1 TCPCTTKKTNKQ
13 MWSKSNLAASVN
25 VRFIRHS
32 FVLSVHQRTPNGRPF
47 VLSEHKCNT
56 EMTTVANYR
65 VFFKV
70 MLVMVYEV
78 VSEPLLVAAID
89 FGTTFSGYAFQTL
102 SDFKED
108 PLRIQGFAWTT
119 GSNAGLSL
127 KTPTC
132 VLFDPAQNF
141 YSFGIEAEDK
151 YTELAQEEDHANWY
165 YFRRFKM
172 NLYKSQDIPRDLM
185 LEDDK
190 GKLLPAMKVISES
203 IKFMREHL
211 MRTLSKKGQDVIR
224 PNEINWVLT
233 VPAIWSDA
241 AKQFMREA
249 AVKGGIPN
257 SQLMLALEPEAA
269 SIYCKHIPSE
279 RMVCGGK
286 STLDAFSPGT
296 KYLIL
301 DAGGGTIDI
310 TVQEVQTDGTI
321 KQLYMAN
328 GGDWGGTKVDEAFE
342 AFLVDLLGA
351 PAISRFREDDKAGHL
366 DLLREFEIKKRSIK
380 PDSSSKVT
388 FKVPISLKDAHEK
401 ETGQDLKESMSRSTK
416 RVAWVGDKLRME
428 ADSAR
433 ELFKSPC
440 NYITEHLEE
449 IFGDPKVRGTN
460 IILMVGGFS
469 DSPMLRDAVESA
481 FPGKIIIIPDEA
493 GLAVLKGAVQFG
505 FEPRIISSRICKAT
519 HHINLRRNARLAKVV
534 DADYAK
540 NVLDSTEYFKGVFKV
555 FCRQISED
563 VVNVKDE
570 GGTVDITVQEVQTDG
585 SIKQLYM
592 ANGGDWGGTKVD
604 QAFDE
609 YMMELAGP
617 ATVYKFR
624 DEDKAGHLDLCR
636 EFEIKKRN
644 IQPDQTSKVTFRV
657 PSTLSEI
664 FKREEVTW
672 VGDKLRVDAALA
684 QGFFDSTCQHIVQ
697 HLKGIFKE
705 EKVRGTDTILMVGG
719 FSDSPMLRKAVEVSF
734 PDKNIIIP
742 HEAGL
747 AVLKGAVQYGY
758 EPRIIS
764 TRICKFTYG
773 VRTNSRFKEGI
784 DPESK
789 RKIRDG
795 KSKCG
800 DSFSKHVIIG
810 QAVHINEAIEEKMY
824 YPSYSD
830 QTKMR
835 VSIYTSTEEDPRY
848 TDDPSCAYL
857 GELTVQMPDTSGGK
871 HRQVSV
877 QLTFGGTEI
886 EVKATKTGTGEETK
900 AFLNFL
906 R

>member
-1 TCPCTTKKTNKQ
+1 
-13 MWSKSNLAASVN
+13 M
-25 VRFIRHS
+25 
-32 FVLSVHQRTPNGRPF
+32 
-47 VLSEHKCNT
+47 
-56 EMTTVANYR
+56 ANS
-65 VFFKV
+65 
-70 MLVMVYEV
+70 YETI
-78 VSEPLLVAAID
+78 SDCLLVAAID
-89 FGTTFSGYAFQTL
+89 FGTTFSGYAFAFK
-102 SDFKED
+102 SDYKED
-108 PLRIQGFAWTT
+108 PLKISGFTWTL
-119 GSNAGLSL
+119 GSQAGLSL

-132 VLFDPAQNF
+132 VLFNPRGDF
-141 YSFGIEAEDK
+141 DSFGAEAEEK
-151 YTELAQEEDHANWY
+151 YTALAESEDHQSWY
-165 YFRRFKM
+165 FFSRFKM
-172 NLYKSQDIPRDLM
+172 QLYKNHEIPRNLTI
-185 LEDDK
+185 EDDQ
-190 GKLLPAMKVISES
+190 GKHLEAIKVISKS
-203 IKFMREHL
+203 INYLRGHL
-211 MRTLSKKGQDVIR
+211 MEQIAKRDIQIKKT
-224 PNEINWVLT
+224 EITWVLT
-233 VPAIWSDA
+233 VPAIWSDP

-249 AVKGGIPN
+249 AV
-257 SQLMLALEPEAA
+257 E
-269 SIYCKHIPSE
+269 
-279 RMVCGGK
+279 
-286 STLDAFSPGT
+286 
-296 KYLIL
+296 
-301 DAGGGTIDI
+301 
-310 TVQEVQTDGTI
+310 
-321 KQLYMAN
+321 
-328 GGDWGGTKVDEAFE
+328 
-342 AFLVDLLGA
+342 
-351 PAISRFREDDKAGHL
+351 
-366 DLLREFEIKKRSIK
+366 
-380 PDSSSKVT
+380 
-388 FKVPISLKDAHEK
+388 
-401 ETGQDLKESMSRSTK
+401 
-416 RVAWVGDKLRME
+416 
-428 ADSAR
+428 
-433 ELFKSPC
+433 
-440 NYITEHLEE
+440 
-449 IFGDPKVRGTN
+449 
-460 IILMVGGFS
+460 
-469 DSPMLRDAVESA
+469 
-481 FPGKIIIIPDEA
+481 
-493 GLAVLKGAVQFG
+493 
-505 FEPRIISSRICKAT
+505 
-519 HHINLRRNARLAKVV
+519 
-534 DADYAK
+534 
-540 NVLDSTEYFKGVFKV
+540 
-555 FCRQISED
+555 
-563 VVNVKDE
+563 
-570 GGTVDITVQEVQTDG
+570 EVQTDG

-664 FKREEVTW
+664 FKREEGTDFKQSVSSSKRVTW

-697 HLKGIFKE
+697 HLKGIFNE
-705 EKVRGTDTILMVGG
+705 EKVRGTNTILMVGG
-719 FSDSPMLRKAVEVSF
+719 FSDSPMLRKAVELSF

-758 EPRIIS
+758 DPRIIS

-857 GELTVQMPDTSGGK
+857 GELTVHMPDTRGGK

-886 EVKATKTGTGEETK
+886 EVTATKTGTGEETK